1 MSVLFRHSSKTAMFS
16 RFLKIAIGTSNFM
29 DAVFNGRLIGGVL
42 RFNVKRNHRNLMLKK
57 IASLRL
63 CIGNLEIKSKTR
75 GKI

>member
-29 DAVFNGRLIGGVL
+29 DDVFNGRLIGGVW
-42 RFNVKRNHRNLMLKK
+42 RFNVKRNHR
-57 IASLRL
+57 ASLRL